1 MLECGSVARVARVFL
16 KIIAWCGVQHTGTR
30 ACPCG
35 SVWPTRTDPTGV
47 VDLPNCLKKKSAA
60 MEPSAPPTSS
70 DVELPK
76 HHGPRP
82 GALML
87 LTPEQR
93 GLTLAIIQADRCG
106 RGGEDLEILSGNFD
120 SDNDAAAQL
129 NMRIAMT
136 SAWEKPPPK
145 PSPKKR

>member
-1 MLECGSVARVARVFL
+1 
-16 KIIAWCGVQHTGTR
+16 
-30 ACPCG
+30 
-35 SVWPTRTDPTGV
+35 
-47 VDLPNCLKKKSAA
+47 
-60 MEPSAPPTSS
+60 
-70 DVELPK
+70 
-76 HHGPRP
+76 
-82 GALML
+82 ML

-145 PSPKKR
+145 SSPKKR